1 MPSAPL
7 SRASRIA
14 IQVAFLLCLKGPPQK
29 KRTHW
34 LMEIVHYLL
43 ILMVPNAFGMFK
55 CIFNQFWM
63 ENSNPRGNF
72 IHQSHGIFFGHQK
85 FRWSHPSTEES
96 NFTLCSAVG
105 LWLVVSGFP
114 VSIPYRIHTANIGG
128 KDSSI
133 WMGTFPKCLVIWG
146 MTSDVPSLQ
155 SDLFLLP
162 RCPRLVKINKI

>member
-1 MPSAPL
+1 M
-7 SRASRIA
+7 
-14 IQVAFLLCLKGPPQK
+14 KGPPK
-29 KRTHW
+29 IEENT
-34 LMEIVHYLL
+34 LVDGDCTLL
-43 ILMVPNAFGMFK
+43 YHLNDTYRFWDVVFSSILDGFPIPEV
-55 CIFNQFWM
+55 
-63 ENSNPRGNF
+63 F

-85 FRWSHPSTEES
+85 FHWSHPSTEES

-114 VSIPYRIHTANIGG
+114 VSIPYRIHTAYIGG